1 MKRTFKHLT
10 FNDRL
15 KIEAWLKAG
24 VSKKDMALMLGVHW
38 RTIYNE
44 LARGQYEHLNSDY
57 TTEMRYSPDCGGK
70 ISREFKSK
78 GSGAQNRKRPRVR

>member
-24 VSKKDMALMLGVHW
+24 VSKKDMACMLGVHW

-44 LARGQYEHLNSDY
+44 LARGHNMN
-57 TTEMRYSPDCGGK
+57 T
-70 ISREFKSK
+70 
-78 GSGAQNRKRPRVR
+78 